1 MAKKPQVGGSI
12 EDRDHLEPGNPGLAN
27 ANVTFIYG
35 SDLRKRQ
42 VADVSARP
50 RFTASDV
57 RIQMAYGKF
66 LIYLESTRWIGK
78 AG

>member
-1 MAKKPQVGGSI
+1 M
-12 EDRDHLEPGNPGLAN
+12 AN

-35 SDLRKRQ
+35 SDLRKRY

-50 RFTASDV
+50 RFTACDV
-57 RIQMAYGKF
+57 RIQMTYGKF
-66 LIYLESTRWIGK
+66 LIYLESTRRIGK

>member
-12 EDRDHLEPGNPGLAN
+12 EDRDHLEPGYPGLAN

-35 SDLRKRQ
+35 SDLRKRH
-42 VADVSARP
+42 VADVPARR
-50 RFTASDV
+50 RFTASEV
-57 RIQMAYGKF
+57 RIQVTYGKF